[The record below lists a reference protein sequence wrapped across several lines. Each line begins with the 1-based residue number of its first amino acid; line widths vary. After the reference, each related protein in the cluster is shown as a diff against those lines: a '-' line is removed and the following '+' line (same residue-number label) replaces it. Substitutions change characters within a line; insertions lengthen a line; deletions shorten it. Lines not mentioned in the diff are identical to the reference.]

1 MGITLELQQVTEEDD
16 GTYTVT
22 INALRDNGDII
33 ISGKTFSCTNA
44 ANLKTAIK
52 PKFER
57 LIAIEQKNEQI
68 RTLAQ
73 GVLDE
78 IINEVTQ

>member
-1 MGITLELQQVTEEDD
+1 MAIIIELQQVMEEDD

-22 INALRDNGDII
+22 VNAKREDGSLI
-33 ISGKTFSCTNA
+33 ISGKSFSCTSA
-44 ANLKTAIK
+44 AELKAKIK

-57 LIAIEQKNEQI
+57 LIVVEQKKEQI

-78 IINEVTQ
+78 INNEVIQ

>member
-1 MGITLELQQVTEEDD
+1 MAIIIELQQVVEEDD

-22 INALRDNGDII
+22 VNAKREDGSLIM
-33 ISGKTFSCTNA
+33 SGKSFSCTSA
-44 ANLKTAIK
+44 AELKAKIK

-57 LIAIEQKNEQI
+57 LIAVEQKKEQI
-68 RTLAQ
+68 RILAQ

-78 IINEVTQ
+78 INNEVI